1 MKKLTI
7 LLLFSSFT
15 LSLSAFSADSDG
27 KFAVKGAGKRS
38 CSNFISTAENK
49 TTDYYLYGGWLE
61 GFLSSYNQ
69 FQPKNFDI
77 TPWQTTEL
85 MLTLLKNHCETNP
98 DIKFLSAVN
107 SLIKTLFPIRLDT
120 NNNLV
125 KIQVGSF
132 EGFYYQEIILRA
144 KQRLKKLGHLNTEI
158 KNEFSKTDALAFEGY
173 QRSIGLKPTGIPDQ
187 KTLLSLFLKKT
198 KK

>member
-7 LLLFSSFT
+7 LFLLSCFAF
-15 LSLSAFSADSDG
+15 SLSAFSADNDG

-85 MLTLLKNHCETNP
+85 MLTLLQNHCKANP
-98 DIKFLSAVN
+98 EIKFLSAVN
-107 SLIKTLFPIRLDT
+107 SLIKTLFPIRLNS

-132 EGFYYQEIILRA
+132 EGYYYQEIILRA
-144 KQRLKKLGHLNTEI
+144 KQRLKKLGHLNTDI
-158 KNEFSKTDALAFEGY
+158 KNKFSKADAIAFESY
-173 QRSIGLKPTGIPDQ
+173 QKSIGLQITGIPDQ
-187 KTLLSLFLKKT
+187 KTLLSLFLKKI
-198 KK
+198 